1 MSVLYQRKVFLLEY
15 FISRVSTNLN
25 CPLPV
30 SSICHSFLIP
40 AMDFALC
47 LLNSTENM
55 IWERNESLFIS
66 SLPEFTRE
74 ETISTVATN
83 SYGRYLLFLRL
94 LSIYWLLSAN
104 DLHSSHT
111 HTKFWKTYKEKTRH
125 SKVGYIAFLK
135 AA

>member
-1 MSVLYQRKVFLLEY
+1 MLIEQHRKHDMGKE
-15 FISRVSTNLN
+15 
-25 CPLPV
+25 C
-30 SSICHSFLIP
+30 
-40 AMDFALC
+40 
-47 LLNSTENM
+47 E
-55 IWERNESLFIS
+55 

-83 SYGRYLLFLRL
+83 RYYGGYLLSLRL

-104 DLHSSHT
+104 DHHSSHMCARTHT

-135 AA
+135 DS